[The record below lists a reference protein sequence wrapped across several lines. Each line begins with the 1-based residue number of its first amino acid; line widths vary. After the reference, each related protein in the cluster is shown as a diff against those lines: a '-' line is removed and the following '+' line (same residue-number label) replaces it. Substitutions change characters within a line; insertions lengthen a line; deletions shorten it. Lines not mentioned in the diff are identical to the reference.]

1 MLPAKAMDV
10 LQVIDAQ
17 VPLFLNLSEGHFLDV
32 KAREVAPGKLTRSV
46 SAFANSDG
54 GELMIGI
61 DEDRDNETRA
71 WRGFE
76 NQEAANGHIQAF
88 EEVDPLGG
96 DLDYEF
102 WENPNEEGLLLHVVV
117 NKSRDIKSAS
127 NGTPYV
133 RRGAQNLPVNTGDA
147 LEKLRRAKGISSYEA
162 ETLAVD
168 AEVLTNSEV
177 TIGFMLQIV
186 PEAEPEVWLSK
197 QRLVVADHPTVAG
210 ILLFA
215 DEPQAIV
222 PKASVKIYRYK
233 TTDPEGTR
241 ETLAFDPISIDG
253 PVYDQISGAV
263 AKTTELIQGMQ
274 IMGPN
279 GLEDVQYPSEAL
291 HEVITNAVLHRD
303 YSFSDDVHVRIF
315 DNRVEVESPGRL
327 PAHITPSNI
336 LAERFARNASLVRLI
351 NKFPDPPNKDV
362 GEGLNTAFAAMR
374 KLQLREPDIIER
386 DNSVLV
392 FLRHEALA
400 SPEEVIMDYLASNP
414 EINNQ
419 KAREIT
425 SIDSEYQVRRIIR
438 RLIDAGEVEKVPGK
452 QSRATAYRRVNDP
465 PDDPSTPE
473 SLPGL

>member
-1 MLPAKAMDV
+1 MEI
-10 LQVIDAQ
+10 QEVIDAQ
-17 VPLFLNLSEGHFLDV
+17 VPLFLIAREGHFLDV
-32 KAREVAPGKLTRSV
+32 KAREIAPAKLTRSV

-54 GELMIGI
+54 GELIIGL
-61 DEDRDNETRA
+61 DEDREAGCRT
-71 WRGFE
+71 WRGFPDP
-76 NQEAANGHIQAF
+76 EAANGHIQAF

-102 WENPNEEGLLLHVVV
+102 WENPNEDGLLLHVVV
-117 NKSRDIKSAS
+117 SKSRDIKNAS

-133 RRGAQNLPVNTGDA
+133 RRGAQNLPVSTPEA
-147 LEKLRRAKGISSYEA
+147 LERLRRAKGISSHET

-168 AEVLTNSEV
+168 ADALTNSEV

-186 PEAEPEVWLSK
+186 PEAEPEVWLRK
-197 QRLVVADHPTVAG
+197 QRLIVADHPTVAG
-210 ILLFA
+210 VLLFA
-215 DEPQAIV
+215 DEPQAFV

-233 TTDPEGTR
+233 TTDPEGSR

-253 PVYDQISGAV
+253 PVYDQIAGAV

-274 IMGPN
+274 IMGSH

-303 YSFSDDVHVRIF
+303 YSFADDVHVRIF

-327 PAHITPSNI
+327 PAHITPQNI

-374 KLQLREPDIIER
+374 KLQLREPEIAER

-400 SPEEVIMDYLASNP
+400 SPEEVIMEYLASNP

-438 RLIDAGEVEKVPGK
+438 RLIEAGEVEKVPGK
-452 QSRATAYRRVNDP
+452 QSRATAYRRVENPPEDP
-465 PDDPSTPE
+465 TAPE
-473 SLPGL
+473 PLPGFE